1 MRKYRLIII
10 NGFQEP
16 ELVGEY
22 DTIEEL
28 LLAFLMVLRTYKA
41 IMVEKV
47 EVK

>member
-22 DTIEEL
+22 NTIEEL
-28 LLAFLMVLRTYKA
+28 LLAFLMILKTHKA
-41 IMVEKV
+41 IMVEII